1 MAFTKVMV
9 LVRGDE
15 SDGRAVSLA
24 ADMVRVT
31 KGRLIVLYVIRV
43 PRTLP
48 VDADTPEEAD
58 RGEAALIEAEH
69 TAHLPKESIE
79 SEIVQARETGPSV
92 VHEAAVREVQALVI
106 GTPYPSDYGAFQ
118 MPDDLLYVLEHAPCQ
133 VVLWRDSPRGAPV
146 ASALSHDRRGPVGA
160 G

>member
-1 MAFTKVMV
+1 MV

-24 ADMVRVT
+24 ADMVRAT
-31 KGRLIVLYVIRV
+31 KGRLTILYVIRI

-58 RGEAALIEAEH
+58 RGETALMEAEH
-69 TAHLPKESIE
+69 TAHLPKESMQ
-79 SEIVQARETGPSV
+79 SDIVQAREIGPAI
-92 VHEAAVREVQALVI
+92 VHEAAMRDVQALVI
-106 GTPYPSDYGAFQ
+106 GTPYPSDYGVFR
-118 MPDDLLYVLEHAPCQ
+118 MPDDLHYVLEHAPCQ
-133 VVLWRDSPRGAPV
+133 VVLWRASPRGAPV
-146 ASALSHDRRGPVGA
+146 TGALSRGGRSQNGA

>member
-1 MAFTKVMV
+1 MV

-24 ADMVRVT
+24 ADMVRAT

-58 RGEAALIEAEH
+58 RGEAALVEAEH
-69 TAHLPKESIE
+69 IARLPRESIQ

-92 VHEAAVREVQALVI
+92 VHEAATREVQALVI
-106 GTPYPSDYGAFQ
+106 ATLYPSDYGAFR
-118 MPDDLLYVLEHAPCQ
+118 MPADLLYVLEHAPCQ
-133 VVLWRDSPRGAPV
+133 AVLWRAEPRDAPTGN
-146 ASALSHDRRGPVGA
+146 AQSSEGRGTAGA